1 MNRDVYALWPI
12 EVKRNIRF
20 FGPRKGKCYF
30 RFGMGARWELK
41 RDGSR
46 RRLGWSFFIGRHRLI
61 LGKRNFLAEVRS
73 L

>member
-1 MNRDVYALWPI
+1 MNSYAIFPI

-20 FGPRKGKCYF
+20 FGPRKGKKYW

-46 RRLGWSFFIGRHRLI
+46 KILGWSFFIGRYRLI
-61 LGKRNFLAEVRS
+61 FGARSLLAEMS
-73 L
+73 NY